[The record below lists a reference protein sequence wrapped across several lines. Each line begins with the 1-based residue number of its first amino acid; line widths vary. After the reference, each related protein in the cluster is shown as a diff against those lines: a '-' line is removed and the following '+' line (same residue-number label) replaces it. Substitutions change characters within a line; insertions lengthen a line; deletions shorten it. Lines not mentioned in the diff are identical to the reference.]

1 MTMGKMKAL
10 AIELEEEQMLSDKTC
25 HVCDDKL
32 PIPDADKGICEY
44 CWHMAKLEE
53 EAVAHGY

>member
-1 MTMGKMKAL
+1 MGRMKQI

-44 CWHMAKLEE
+44 CWHMEQLAIE
-53 EAVAHGY
+53 EAAAA